1 MRRTWTIHPSPLFE
15 LPKDGILP
23 ISAQTEA
30 SEQSVQVATHFLP
43 LLHKIKT
50 FWHPNKRVINH
61 TSKKNKKTQR
71 ESSSVCSAGVWMIV
85 NPTLTLRFPQKKKT
99 TINTKPLLQS
109 SHHHFCFSFPY
120 KTLFQP
126 ASSAT
131 LHAVLMAVQPLP
143 IAADPYPSLLTL
155 PGLKLC

>member
-1 MRRTWTIHPSPLFE
+1 
-15 LPKDGILP
+15 
-23 ISAQTEA
+23 
-30 SEQSVQVATHFLP
+30 
-43 LLHKIKT
+43 
-50 FWHPNKRVINH
+50 
-61 TSKKNKKTQR
+61 
-71 ESSSVCSAGVWMIV
+71 MIV

-99 TINTKPLLQS
+99 TINTKPLQS